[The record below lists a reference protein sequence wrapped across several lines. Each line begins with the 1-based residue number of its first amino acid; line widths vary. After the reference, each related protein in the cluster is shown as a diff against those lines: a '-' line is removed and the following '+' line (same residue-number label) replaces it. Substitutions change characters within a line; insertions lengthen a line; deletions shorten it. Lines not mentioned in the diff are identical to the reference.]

1 MSLFKKITIL
11 FIISFTLMTIIG
23 IWIDNINSNRLENVI
38 KDKYTKVANELFL
51 NIDNKRQVKT
61 IENSYALKKILSDE
75 SIDILH
81 KENLTF
87 GYIIIGKQSFGDEF
101 IIKIKY
107 LDDELIYETQDEED
121 IRDKNILNILIFIDI
136 SVLILIFLYIF
147 KLLAPLK
154 KINLK
159 MKEFSE
165 GNLETRINIHSND
178 EIGTLADSFDNMA
191 DNLENLIKTREV
203 LLRDIGHE
211 LRTPIAKGKFAIEKI
226 ENTSQKEVFKKI
238 FSDLEILTNDLIELE
253 KLNTENL
260 KIKKFSIETLILNSL
275 QKLYIEDESLIQ
287 LEIDDNFNINADL
300 YYLSIAIKNLIDNA
314 LKYTKTYPII
324 IKAHSNTLSIINNG
338 EKLNKDISHY
348 LKPFTQEDSKKE
360 GFGLGLS
367 IVNKILEKHKLTL
380 DYTYL
385 DSNNVFSIKY
395 TALK

>member
-1 MSLFKKITIL
+1 
-11 FIISFTLMTIIG
+11 MTIIG
-23 IWIDNINSNRLENVI
+23 LWIDNINSNRLENVI
-38 KDKYTKVANELFL
+38 KDKYKKVANELFI
-51 NIDNKRQVKT
+51 NIDNNNK
-61 IENSYALKKILSDE
+61 IEIIEERYGLKKISSNK
-75 SIDILH
+75 SINILH

-87 GYIIIGKQSFGDEF
+87 GYIIIGKQSFEDEF

-107 LDDELIYETQDEED
+107 LDDELIYETQDEQN
-121 IRDKNILNILIFIDI
+121 ITDKYILNILIFIDI

-147 KLLAPLK
+147 KLLSPLK
-154 KINLK
+154 KINVK

-178 EIGTLADSFDNMA
+178 EIGTLANSFDNMA

-226 ENTSQKEVFKKI
+226 ENISQKEIFKKI

-260 KIKKFSIETLILNSL
+260 KIKKFSVETLILTSL
-275 QKLYIEDESLIQ
+275 QKLYIEDESLVQ
-287 LEIDDNFNINADL
+287 LKIDDNFNINADL

-314 LKYTKTYPII
+314 LKYSKSYPII
-324 IKAHSNTLSIINNG
+324 IKAQNKTLSIMNNA
-338 EKLNKDISHY
+338 ERLDKDISHY
-348 LKPFTQEDSKKE
+348 LQPFTQQDSKKE

-367 IVNKILEKHKLTL
+367 IVSKILEKHKLTL
-380 DYTYL
+380 EYDYIE
-385 DSNNVFSIKY
+385 SNNIFSIKY
-395 TALK
+395 N